1 MNIWKRINLDF
12 IWIKMKLMTN
22 RNSCKKKK
30 IIIIK
35 KSPEMYLYAKLQR
48 ILCWGLC
55 RVTSLLRVNFLSLCN
70 LCWFFIGAAD
80 EIMFMFLITT
90 KQVQMLWNY
99 QLLIQGTY
107 REIPKI
113 RLADYVNRSRSI
125 GYRSARIIQ
134 VRHDFP
140 PVRFC
145 FVFLSFL
152 VFFRGG
158 GGGGGGG
165 RVNVAVCLFCLFVCF
180 FISGL
185 HWIFGVW

>member
-22 RNSCKKKK
+22 RNNCKKK

-113 RLADYVNRSRSI
+113 RLADYVNRSI

-140 PVRFC
+140 PVLFC

-152 VFFRGG
+152 GFFSGG
-158 GGGGGGG
+158 
-165 RVNVAVCLFCLFVCF
+165 AC
-180 FISGL
+180 
-185 HWIFGVW
+185 

>member
-1 MNIWKRINLDF
+1 MKILSLTTPRQLFWDKNIKFWHF
-12 IWIKMKLMTN
+12 FT
-22 RNSCKKKK
+22 
-30 IIIIK
+30 
-35 KSPEMYLYAKLQR
+35 
-48 ILCWGLC
+48 
-55 RVTSLLRVNFLSLCN
+55 TSLLRVNFLSLCN

-113 RLADYVNRSRSI
+113 RLADYVNRSI

-140 PVRFC
+140 PVLFC

-152 VFFRGG
+152 GFFS
-158 GGGGGGG
+158 GGGG
-165 RVNVAVCLFCLFVCF
+165 RVNVAVCLFCLFDCFLFQVCIEYLVF
-180 FISGL
+180 GKTAWNESSDIYVDLDQPIS
-185 HWIFGVW
+185 IMFAP

>member
-1 MNIWKRINLDF
+1 
-12 IWIKMKLMTN
+12 
-22 RNSCKKKK
+22 
-30 IIIIK
+30 
-35 KSPEMYLYAKLQR
+35 MYLYAKLQR

-99 QLLIQGTY
+99 QLLIHCTY

-113 RLADYVNRSRSI
+113 RLADYVNRSI

-140 PVRFC
+140 PVLFC

-152 VFFRGG
+152 GVFFGG
-158 GGGGGGG
+158 GG
-165 RVNVAVCLFCLFVCF
+165 VLKLLFVCF
-180 FISGL
+180 VCSFVFYFRSALNIWCLVKPHGMNL
-185 HWIFGVW
+185 PIFM